1 MKQQSTE
8 RAGLLLDIMQAA
20 DTERAALLADWHR
33 RTFEIA
39 QGLAAARARRAQAV
53 TDDD

>member
-1 MKQQSTE
+1 MKQRSTE
-8 RAGLLLDIMQAA
+8 RAQVLLDIMQAA

-39 QGLAAARARRAQAV
+39 QALAAARAQRAQAV
-53 TDDD
+53 TNDD